1 MVKVVCIL
9 AQYTIYYRTS
19 KIQDS
24 LFYENDT
31 LKKKTK
37 FGQNESSDQEGAQE
51 TTLIVINIEI
61 IDLIKK
67 FSWKVSVI
75 FIQKLQNF
83 NATGAIS

>member
-19 KIQDS
+19 KIQQS

-31 LKKKTK
+31 FFLKQNSDTMSLAIKRGHKKPL
-37 FGQNESSDQEGAQE
+37 
-51 TTLIVINIEI
+51 LIVINIEI